1 MTIGSGMPLWPISQK
16 LQEARNISVIF
27 ILDLENIKMNNFLR
41 YPSNLFEKSK
51 LVLELI
57 LNSLCCICDGM
68 KLLHWNPLVGGL
80 HFSCSYHHEN
90 YIVMLKSVF
99 LWATFYDES
108 VGMLDMHCLSELLQ
122 IYVLYCSSV
131 CVCSMCAHRKR
142 WIGCHRLYH
151 HSALDTVSPS
161 KHTVHNE
168 EYGIHIQFMIQCILH
183 T

>member
-68 KLLHWNPLVGGL
+68 KLLHWNPLWEG
-80 HFSCSYHHEN
+80 
-90 YIVMLKSVF
+90 YISL
-99 LWATFYDES
+99 
-108 VGMLDMHCLSELLQ
+108 
-122 IYVLYCSSV
+122 
-131 CVCSMCAHRKR
+131 
-142 WIGCHRLYH
+142 
-151 HSALDTVSPS
+151 ALIIMRT
-161 KHTVHNE
+161 T
-168 EYGIHIQFMIQCILH
+168 
-183 T
+183 

>member
-27 ILDLENIKMNNFLR
+27 ILDLENIKMNNFLL

-68 KLLHWNPLVGGL
+68 KLLHWNALVGGL

-90 YIVMLKSVF
+90 YIVMLKSAF

-108 VGMLDMHCLSELLQ
+108 VGMLDMHCLSGLLQ
-122 IYVLYCSSV
+122 IYVSYIVACVFVACVRIGKGGLGVAGYIITAHLTLCPPANTQFIMKNTEYTCS
-131 CVCSMCAHRKR
+131 
-142 WIGCHRLYH
+142 L
-151 HSALDTVSPS
+151 
-161 KHTVHNE
+161 
-168 EYGIHIQFMIQCILH
+168 
-183 T
+183 